1 MQYRLLGNTGISVSE
16 FCLGALPMGPLQSD
30 ISVKEGARIIRLA
43 LERGIN
49 FVDTAQMYK
58 TYPHIRAALDGF
70 SGEVVIN
77 SKSVA
82 STYEEMEQAVWEAL
96 RELGR
101 DDIDIFLLHAARVLP
116 DVFEKRAGAWECL
129 QEYKRKGYIRA
140 IGISTHNVHTV
151 DAAADL
157 PELDIIFPLINYK
170 GLGILD
176 GNKDTML
183 AAIARAAKA
192 GKGLYAMKALA
203 GGALLTELPQALEF
217 ARNIPG
223 IASVALG
230 ITTEAELLIDLK
242 LFNGEELNEQELA
255 TLKKNKQLTFMF
267 FCRGCGACA
276 EGCVNGAIT
285 MVEGRPRVDV
295 NKCVLCGYCTP
306 HCPEF
311 AIRLR

>member
-1 MQYRLLGNTGISVSE
+1 MEYRFLGNSDIKVSE

-30 ISVKEGARIIRLA
+30 IGVKEGARIIRLA
-43 LERGIN
+43 LEQGVN

-58 TYPHIRAALDGF
+58 TYPHIRAALAGY
-70 SGEVVIN
+70 SGQVVIN

-82 STYEEMEQAVWEAL
+82 ATYKEMEQAVQEAL

-101 DDIDIFLLHAARVLP
+101 DDIDIFQLHAARVLP
-116 DVFEKRAGAWECL
+116 DVFEQRAGAWECL

-140 IGISTHNVHTV
+140 IGISTHNVTTV
-151 DAAADL
+151 EAAADV
-157 PELDIIFPLINYK
+157 PEVDIIFPLINYM

-183 AAIARAAKA
+183 AAIARAAQA

-203 GGALLTELPQALEF
+203 GGSLLSELPRALEF
-217 ARNIPG
+217 VRNVPG
-223 IASVALG
+223 IAAVALG
-230 ITTEAELLIDLK
+230 VTTEAELLMDLK
-242 LFNGEELNEQELA
+242 LFNGGELEARELA
-255 TLKKNKQLTFMF
+255 NLTNNKQLVFMS

-276 EGCVNGAIT
+276 AGCVNGALT
-285 MVEGRPRVDV
+285 MVEGKPRVDAE
-295 NKCVLCGYCTP
+295 KCVLCGYCTP
-306 HCPEF
+306 RCPEF